1 VSGPEIQLYFDF
13 ISPYSYL
20 ACQLVATRPEYRDL
34 RLVYRP
40 VVFGTMLSRLGAK
53 GPGEIPARR
62 RQGLQD
68 ILLLAQLY
76 DLPLAGPPTHPFNS
90 LYALRS
96 VLAAP
101 REKQGALTTAYFAA
115 AWGRGESLEDMAV
128 LRRCLAEV
136 GVEQDPEAAASDRV
150 HRAALKANTAE
161 LLERGGWGVPSF
173 GLGHP
178 DGPPRA
184 GPLGTSLASGP
195 AAQRSLEDPDGLLLF
210 GHDRLPLLL
219 AYVEGR
225 VRQDP
230 ALLEALLARP
240 QPGRIT

>member
-1 VSGPEIQLYFDF
+1 VSGPAIQLYFDF

-20 ACQLVATRPEYRDL
+20 ASQLIARRPEYQAL
-34 RLVYRP
+34 NLQYRP

-53 GPGEIPARR
+53 GPGEIPERR

-96 VLAAP
+96 VCAAP
-101 REKQGALTTAYFAA
+101 NEKQAALTTAYFAA
-115 AWGRGESLEDMAV
+115 TWGRGESLEDMAV

-136 GVEQDPEAAASDRV
+136 GVEQDPEEAASAREN
-150 HRAALKANTAE
+150 RAALKANTAE
-161 LLERGGWGVPSF
+161 LLARGGWGVPSF
-173 GLGHP
+173 WL
-178 DGPPRA
+178 D
-184 GPLGTSLASGP
+184 
-195 AAQRSLEDPDGLLLF
+195 DLLLF
-210 GHDRLPLLL
+210 GHDRLPLLA

-225 VRQDP
+225 VHRAPDH
-230 ALLEALLARP
+230 LEALLARP

>member
-1 VSGPEIQLYFDF
+1 MSRREVQLYFDF

-20 ACQLVATRPEYRDL
+20 ASQLVARRPEYQRLPL
-34 RLVYRP
+34 RYRP

-76 DLPLAGPPTHPFNS
+76 GLPLEGPPTHPFNS

-96 VLAAP
+96 VCAAP
-101 REKQGALTTAYFAA
+101 EAAQAALTTAYFAA
-115 AWGRGESLEDMAV
+115 AWGRGESLEDMSV

-136 GVEQDPEAAASDRV
+136 GVEQDPAEAASDRA
-150 HRAALKANTAE
+150 HRATLKANTAE
-161 LLERGGWGVPSF
+161 LLARGGWGVPSF
-173 GLGHP
+173 FV
-178 DGPPRA
+178 D
-184 GPLGTSLASGP
+184 
-195 AAQRSLEDPDGLLLF
+195 DLLLF
-210 GHDRLPLLL
+210 GHDRLPLLT
-219 AYVEGR
+219 AYLEGR
-225 VRQDP
+225 VALPQDR
-230 ALLEALLARP
+230 LEALLARP